1 MVEVR
6 KRRAHS
12 FSDMAQNARARRDV
26 LECSVTAVPIQAV
39 RQALEHARVAV
50 DRDAAGA
57 IAAEGIRIRRPA
69 HVVHDQEV
77 EAAVVVVVEP
87 AAGHGPLA
95 AADARPPRHVLEP
108 TVAAIVQQL
117 VLSHAGDEEIDVT
130 VVVVVGRGGPHGIPD
145 TSYACVVGD
154 VRKPHP
160 AVVAIETVG
169 VNGGCFLE
177 RRRLRAVR
185 EEDVGPAV
193 TVVVEDGKPA
203 GRTFD
208 EVFAGTGGVMVDEL
222 QTGRGGD
229 LAQVHGPW
237 RRRRAIG

>member
-1 MVEVR
+1 M
-6 KRRAHS
+6 AHS
-12 FSDMAQNARARRDV
+12 
-26 LECSVTAVPIQAV
+26 
-39 RQALEHARVAV
+39 
-50 DRDAAGA
+50 
-57 IAAEGIRIRRPA
+57 
-69 HVVHDQEV
+69 
-77 EAAVVVVVEP
+77 
-87 AAGHGPLA
+87 
-95 AADARPPRHVLEP
+95 PRHVLEP
-108 TVAAIVQQL
+108 AVAAIVQQL

-237 RRRRAIG
+237 RRRRLDCEPCRSGRARRHRDHRGHKSRPEQAITTTHDGDLPGSSPATTINAELAEPAEKTGSVLRVLRFLR